1 MNRIDVVLAVVLALF
16 ALRGFQRGFS
26 REIFALI
33 GLVGGVAVA
42 GAMYA
47 DAAMQLPPEVP
58 DIVRPAVAFLAIFLG
73 VALAAKLVGMLVH
86 RLLGLVLLSPLDRIG
101 GIIFGAAKG
110 VAFVTLAVIIV
121 RALTPANALERA
133 TADSVLL
140 QPILQAT
147 DDGRAAAAARTLPDP
162 TARTAPDPLPSPSAA
177 GG

>member
-1 MNRIDVVLAVVLALF
+1 MNRIDVVLAVLLALF

-42 GAMYA
+42 GALYA
-47 DAAMQLPPEVP
+47 DAALQLPPEVP
-58 DIVRPAVAFLAIFLG
+58 DIARPAVAFVGIFLG
-73 VALAAKLVGMLVH
+73 VVLAAKLVGMVVH
-86 RLLGLVLLSPLDRIG
+86 RVLGLVLLSPLDRLG
-101 GIIFGAAKG
+101 GIVFGVAKGAA
-110 VAFVTLAVIIV
+110 VVTLGVIVV

-133 TADSVLL
+133 AAGSVLL
-140 QPILQAT
+140 QPILELT

-162 TARTAPDPLPSPSAA
+162 IPSPSAA